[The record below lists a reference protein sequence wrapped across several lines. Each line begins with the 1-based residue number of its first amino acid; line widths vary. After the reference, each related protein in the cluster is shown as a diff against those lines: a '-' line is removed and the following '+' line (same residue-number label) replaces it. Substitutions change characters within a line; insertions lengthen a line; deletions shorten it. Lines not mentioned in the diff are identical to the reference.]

1 MNFLSDIAAAI
12 TFDMILLAA
21 FLALLVKS
29 AIFAV
34 NSIVKFSKIV
44 GISELVAGFII
55 VSIATSTPEI
65 SVAVFSVYTDNVGIT
80 LGDIFGSNVTNIALI
95 TPLLLLASPLKR
107 IERSTVQK
115 LVPLFIIASAIP
127 ILLLAVQQGSRFI
140 GVALLAFF
148 GFFMYRSLKRNNVN
162 EPASNGNSEVKEQGS
177 SAAKQFLFFLIG
189 IALVVTS
196 AYFIVNSASSLA
208 EMTGLRESVLG
219 ATIVALGTSLPELV
233 VSIVSVR
240 KGHLD
245 LALGNIVGSSVT
257 NIALILGI
265 VLVLT
270 QADVSFGILSTLI
283 FFVLLVHAILFIFLR
298 SHRIARWQSIMLFAI
313 YAIFLITIYEAQ
325 IVIGGVRFG

>member
-1 MNFLSDIAAAI
+1 VNFLSDIAAAI
-12 TFDMILLAA
+12 TFDIILLAA
-21 FLALLVKS
+21 FLTLLVKS

-44 GISELVAGFII
+44 GISELVAGLII

-95 TPLLLLASPLKR
+95 TPLLLLASTLKR
-107 IERSTVQK
+107 IEKSTVQK
-115 LVPLFIIASAIP
+115 LIPLFIIASVIP
-127 ILLLAVQQGSRFI
+127 VLLLAVQQGSRFI
-140 GVALLAFF
+140 GVALLAFY
-148 GFFMYRSLKRNNVN
+148 GFFMYRSLKRNNAN
-162 EPASNGNSEVKEQGS
+162 EPASNGNSEGKEQGS
-177 SAAKQFLFFLIG
+177 SAAKQFLFFIVG
-189 IALVVTS
+189 IALVITS
-196 AYFIVNSASSLA
+196 AHFIVNSASSIA
-208 EMTGLRESVLG
+208 EMTGLRKSVLG
-219 ATIVALGTSLPELV
+219 ATIVALGTSLPELA

-240 KGHLD
+240 KGHLN

-270 QADVSFGILSTLI
+270 QADVNFGILSTLI

-298 SHRIARWQSIMLFAI
+298 SHRIARWQSIVLFAI
-313 YAIFLITIYEAQ
+313 YAAFLITIYEIQ

>member
-1 MNFLSDIAAAI
+1 MNFVSDIAAAI
-12 TFDMILLAA
+12 AFDMILLAA

-29 AIFAV
+29 AVFAV
-34 NSIVKFSKIV
+34 NAIVKFSKIV

-95 TPLLLLASPLKR
+95 APLLLLVSPLKR
-107 IERSTVQK
+107 IQRSTVQK
-115 LVPLFIIASAIP
+115 LVPSFIIASVIP

-140 GVALLAFF
+140 GVALLVFF
-148 GFFMYRSLKRNNVN
+148 GFFMYRNLKRDNIGK
-162 EPASNGNSEVKEQGS
+162 PASNGNSEGKEQG
-177 SAAKQFLFFLIG
+177 SAAKQFLFFIIG
-189 IALVVTS
+189 IALVIAS
-196 AYFIVNSASSLA
+196 AHFIVNSASSIA
-208 EMTGLRESVLG
+208 EMTGLRKSVLG

-233 VSIVSVR
+233 VSIISVR

-270 QADVSFGILSTLI
+270 QADVNFGILSTLI
-283 FFVLLVHAILFIFLR
+283 FFVLLVHAILFVFLR
-298 SHRIARWQSIMLFAI
+298 SHRITRWQSLMLFAI
-313 YAIFLITIYEAQ
+313 YAVFLITIYEIQ
-325 IVIGGVRFG
+325 TVIG

>member
-1 MNFLSDIAAAI
+1 LSDIATAI
-12 TFDMILLAA
+12 TFDMVLLAA

-29 AIFAV
+29 SIFAV
-34 NSIVKFSKIV
+34 NAIVKFSKIV

-95 TPLLLLASPLKR
+95 TPLLLLVSPLKR
-107 IERSTVQK
+107 IEKNTMQK
-115 LVPLFIIASAIP
+115 LIPLFIIASTIP
-127 ILLLAVQQGSRFI
+127 ILLLAAQQGSKFI

-148 GFFMYRSLKRNNVN
+148 GFFMYRSLKRNSAI
-162 EPASNGNSEVKEQGS
+162 EPASNGGECKEQGS
-177 SAAKQFLFFLIG
+177 ATKQFLFFLIG

-196 AYFIVNSASSLA
+196 AHFIVNSASSIA
-208 EMTGLRESVLG
+208 EITGLRKSVLG

-233 VSIVSVR
+233 VSIISVR
-240 KGHLD
+240 KRHLD

-265 VLVLT
+265 VLVFT
-270 QADVSFGILSTLI
+270 QADVNFGILSTLI
-283 FFVLLVHAILFIFLR
+283 FFVVIVHAVLFVFLKSR
-298 SHRIARWQSIMLFAI
+298 RITAWQSILLFAI
-313 YAIFLITIYEAQ
+313 YAAFLITIYEVQ
-325 IVIGGVRFG
+325 IFV